1 MQVKYSEISTREV
14 VVIGDLVQR
23 ALAYSITKRTRKALG
38 NREIWVKRDP
48 VTGWVWRSA
57 SGKPF
62 EILPR

>member
-1 MQVKYSEISTREV
+1 MNVQYSEISTREV
-14 VVIGDLVQR
+14 VTIGDLIQR

-48 VTGWVWRSA
+48 ATGWVWKSA

>member
-1 MQVKYSEISTREV
+1 MNVQYSEISTHEV
-14 VVIGDLVQR
+14 VTIGDLVQR
-23 ALAYSITKRTRKALG
+23 VLAYSITKRTRKALG

-57 SGKPF
+57 TGKPF